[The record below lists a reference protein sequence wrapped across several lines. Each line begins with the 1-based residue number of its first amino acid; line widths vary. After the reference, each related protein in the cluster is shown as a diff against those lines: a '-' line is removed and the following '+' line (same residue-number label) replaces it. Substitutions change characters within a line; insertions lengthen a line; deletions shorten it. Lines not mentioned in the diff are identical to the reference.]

1 MEDLER
7 PGGLPLL
14 TEGSDRYESSLSSL
28 INGTA
33 SAQQPEL
40 IIQPTS
46 SSEVQEAVKYAAGRN
61 MPISIRS
68 GGHSPFCAA
77 DGGLM
82 LDLASGLDQVT
93 VETNRVRAQGGATIG
108 QILTALAPYKSMV
121 PVGTYSTPGFG
132 LVTMGG
138 VGHLSR
144 SLGLTIDAI
153 EELKGVKADGQPF
166 TICADSGDDQ
176 MWTLL
181 RGASIF
187 LAVITEATLRTFP
200 RQRLQVQRH
209 IAELGQLEELLTIA
223 ESLPWGASCS
233 FILGYTPDTEKPVV
247 MVYAVAA
254 VEDTSAT
261 FSLSQLPSSWR
272 GEAEGLE
279 ALPPFALPFQDGSN
293 PIAPGSLPPRQHRL
307 RTWVYSLSLPPGRGN
322 TLVKILRQAIAEA
335 PSGMC
340 QIDLQHVGGVVNDVP
355 PLSTAYT
362 GRNAEWSIV
371 ITSVWNPNDPEES
384 KHCRAW
390 ADKVLKALLP
400 LANHYYIVQR
410 HPGTPIYQQELR
422 LAYGP
427 LLQPLKLRKQ
437 EWDPQGLLPKLT

>member
-1 MEDLER
+1 MDL
-7 PGGLPLL
+7 PQL
-14 TEGSDRYESSLSSL
+14 TAGTDKYESSLSSL

-33 SAQQPEL
+33 AAQQPEL

-46 SSEVQEAVKYAAGRN
+46 PSEVQEAVRYAASRN
-61 MPISIRS
+61 MPISVRS

-77 DGGLM
+77 NGSLM
-82 LDLASGLDQVT
+82 LDLAPGFNKVT
-93 VETNRVRAQGGATIG
+93 VENHKVRVQAGATMG
-108 QILTALAPYKSMV
+108 QVLAALAPYDCMI
-121 PVGTYSTPGFG
+121 PVGTYGTPGFG
-132 LVTMGG
+132 LLTMGG

-153 EELKGVKADGQPF
+153 EELKGVKPDGQPF
-166 TICADSGDDQ
+166 TISAGSGDNQ
-176 MWTLL
+176 LWTLL
-181 RGASIF
+181 RGAAIF

-233 FILGYTPDTEKPVV
+233 FILGYPPDNPKPVA
-247 MVYAVAA
+247 MTYAVAP
-254 VEDTSAT
+254 VEDTLAT
-261 FSLSQLPSSWR
+261 DRLSQLPSSW
-272 GEAEGLE
+272 GNEAEGLE
-279 ALPPFALPFQDGSN
+279 ALPPFALPFQDGSH
-293 PIAPGSLPPRQHRL
+293 PIAPITLPPRQHRL
-307 RTWVYSLSLPPGRGN
+307 RTWVYSLSLPAGCGHA
-322 TLVKILRQAIAEA
+322 LVEILQQAISQ
-335 PSGMC
+335 PPNSMC

-355 PLSTAYT
+355 ALSTAYT

-371 ITSVWNPNDPEES
+371 ITGVWNPHEPQGA

-390 ADKVLKALLP
+390 ADKVLEALLP
-400 LANHYYIVQR
+400 LANHYYVVQR
-410 HPGTPIYQQELR
+410 HPATLIYEQELR

-437 EWDPQGLLPKLT
+437 QWDPQGLLPQLA